1 MKATTNIRAAM
12 SGIIME
18 AMKKQFDLKIFNHMW

>member
-1 MKATTNIRAAM
+1 MKAATNIRAAM
-12 SGIIME
+12 SGIIMG